1 MKEPTAHCS
10 TDTCV
15 TCSDE
20 AVVVR
25 VERLL
30 PGGLAIVDTGHGRE
44 EVSVALVDVSE
55 GDEVLVHAK
64 EAIGVPR

>member
-1 MKEPTAHCS
+1 MTEQAPHCS

-30 PGGLAIVDTGHGRE
+30 PGGLAIVDTGQGTE
-44 EVSVALVDVSE
+44 EISVALVDVGE